1 MATKPLTYPE
11 SQTTK
16 PNQRQMQEVNA
27 PEMFQFTDARSYIE
41 GVLLDVSPVTVKDN
55 AKETSQY
62 LVQSKNGDRFT
73 FLATY
78 DLSRKLLPVHIG
90 HWIQVKY
97 EGEDKSIKTQGSPMR
112 KFKVSVSKQKEQANE
127 SF

>member
-1 MATKPLTYPE
+1 MATKPLTYQP
-11 SQTTK
+11 T
-16 PNQRQMQEVNA
+16 NQRQMQEVNA
-27 PEMFQFTDARSYIE
+27 PEMFQFTDASSYIE
-41 GVLLDVSPVTVKDN
+41 GVLLDISPVTVKDN

-90 HWIQVKY
+90 HWIHVKSA
-97 EGEDKSIKTQGSPMR
+97 GEDKTIKTQGSPMK
-112 KFKVSVSKQKEQANE
+112 KFKVLVSKEKEHASE

>member
-1 MATKPLTYPE
+1 MATKPLTYQSP
-11 SQTTK
+11 T
-16 PNQRQMQEVNA
+16 NQRQMQEVNA
-27 PEMFQFTDARSYIE
+27 PEMFQFTDSASYIE
-41 GVLLDVSPVTVKDN
+41 GKLLAISSVTVKDN

-62 LVQSKNGDRFT
+62 LVQTKNGERFT

-78 DLSRKLLPVHIG
+78 DLSRKLGPDAVD
-90 HWIQVKY
+90 HWISVKY

-112 KFKVSVSKQKEQANE
+112 KFKVLVSKEKERATE

>member
-1 MATKPLTYPE
+1 MATKPLTYPGNP
-11 SQTTK
+11 T
-16 PNQRQMQEVNA
+16 NQRQMQEVNA
-27 PEMFQFTDARSYIE
+27 PEMFQFSDSASYIE
-41 GVLLDVSPVTVKDN
+41 GVLLDISPVTVKDN
-55 AKETSQY
+55 VKETSQY
-62 LVQSKNGDRFT
+62 LLQSKNGDRFT

-97 EGEDKSIKTQGSPMR
+97 EGEDKTIKTQGSPMK
-112 KFKVSVSKQKEQANE
+112 KFKVLVSKEKEHASE

>member
-16 PNQRQMQEVNA
+16 PKQRQMQEVNA
-27 PEMFQFTDARSYIE
+27 PEMFQFADANSYIE
-41 GVLLDVSPVTVKDN
+41 GKLLAISPVEVKG
-55 AKETSQY
+55 KETTQY
-62 LVQSKNGDRFT
+62 LIRTPNGDRFT

-78 DLSRKLLPVHIG
+78 DLVRKLGPDAID
-90 HWIQVKY
+90 HWVTVKY

-112 KFKVSVSKQKEQANE
+112 KFKVLVSKEKEQANE